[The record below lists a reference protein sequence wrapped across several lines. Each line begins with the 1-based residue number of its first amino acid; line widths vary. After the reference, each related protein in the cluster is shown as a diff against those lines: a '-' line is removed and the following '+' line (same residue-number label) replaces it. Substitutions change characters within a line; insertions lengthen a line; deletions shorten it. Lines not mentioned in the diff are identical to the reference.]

1 MYTAL
6 RYRTVHIHE
15 TRERVLLAILYGLWR
30 EVVLSEVLETGE
42 RETRDRGPARHR
54 RLRAKAY
61 VQGRDSK
68 VRKKKKQALAPSWSQ
83 LSSHKTSFR
92 ILR

>member
-15 TRERVLLAILYGLWR
+15 TRESFGFM